1 MVRAEWEK
9 KIIMFL
15 HKERKKKKETDEST
29 SLARYC
35 RKGKR
40 TTKHGQPLLR
50 HTHTHT
56 CTFTHSLLQL
66 RFLSLSLS
74 LLFFFFFFFYFSFL
88 SLIGSD
94 LVQLP
99 LASTYGTHRPHLQ
112 PTRDAVVVKDVT
124 AGAPRHTALVVEV
137 GERSGCRVP

>member
-1 MVRAEWEK
+1 MGK
-9 KIIMFL
+9 KDHHIL
-15 HKERKKKKETDEST
+15 AQREKKKETDEST

-40 TTKHGQPLLR
+40 TTKHGQPLFR
-50 HTHTHT
+50 RTHT

-74 LLFFFFFFFYFSFL
+74 LLFFFFFYFSFL

>member
-1 MVRAEWEK
+1 MH
-9 KIIMFL
+9 L
-15 HKERKKKKETDEST
+15 HTQSI
-29 SLARYC
+29 AA
-35 RKGKR
+35 
-40 TTKHGQPLLR
+40 
-50 HTHTHT
+50 
-56 CTFTHSLLQL
+56 
-66 RFLSLSLS
+66 SLSLTLS
-74 LLFFFFFFFYFSFL
+74 FPPLFFFFFFYFSFL